1 MKDHFLACAEAQMP
15 RIYKKEIVPSIEMQ
29 TLGIG
34 DSFVIDL
41 GNHYV
46 GYFSFVM
53 GWVKVYIDAPVR
65 LRVRFAETRRDL
77 EYDYTP
83 YMTRSIGAWLQ
94 EDVIHIDFPGEYKM
108 PRRYAARY
116 IRITVECTTR
126 PLTLSNFKFTA
137 QTSADV
143 SATPESTSRDP
154 RLADIERVSLHTLQ
168 NCMHRV
174 FEDGP
179 RRDRRLWIGDLR
191 LEALTNYYTFKNLSL
206 VRRCLY
212 LFAAADKNISGF
224 IPAYVYENPVYVSGY
239 WFLQDYSLL
248 FAVTLCDYYE
258 HTGDQKVFY
267 DIYPVAKS
275 QLDAMHAHLGD
286 DGIVTVAPK
295 GDVFI
300 DWCDGL
306 GKITSLHGV
315 YLYAL
320 ASMADT
326 LKKLGHPDEKLYR
339 ERYESAKKAALEKL
353 YNREIN
359 AFVCERDGGRPSVH
373 STVWMILGGV
383 IEGEKAIEALEK
395 ARNSPESFKPFTP
408 YMNHYL
414 TEALLKL
421 GQTEEAFSHIRSYW
435 GSMLDLGADT
445 FFEMHVPGDPEYA
458 PECGGRE
465 FNSMCHAW
473 SCTPAYFIRKY
484 KK

>member
-1 MKDHFLACAEAQMP
+1 MKEYYLSRANAYLPH
-15 RIYKKEIVPSIEMQ
+15 IYEKEIIPDLPIQ
-29 TLGIG
+29 TLKIG

-53 GWVKVYIDAPVR
+53 GWVDKYIDAPVR
-65 LRVRFAETRRDL
+65 LRVRFAECARDL
-77 EYDYTP
+77 AYDYTP
-83 YMTRSIGAWLQ
+83 FMNQSIGAWLQ
-94 EDVIHIDFPGEYKM
+94 EDVIHVDFPGEYKM

-116 IRITVECTTR
+116 IKITVECSTR
-126 PLTLSNFKFTA
+126 ALTLSNFKFIA
-137 QTSADV
+137 QTSADTAV
-143 SATPESTSRDP
+143 TTASTSSDE
-154 RLADIERVSLHTLQ
+154 RLAKIEAVSLHTLE
-168 NCMHRV
+168 NCMHRI

-191 LEALTNYYTFKNLSL
+191 LEALTNYYSFKNIDL

-212 LFAAADKNISGF
+212 LFAASDKNESGF

-248 FAVTLCDYYE
+248 FSACLCDYYE
-258 HTGDQKVFY
+258 HTGDAQVFY

-275 QLDAMHAHLGD
+275 QLDAMHAHLDD

-306 GKITSLHGV
+306 SKITALQGV

-320 ASMADT
+320 EAMAKT
-326 LKKLGHPDEKLYR
+326 LEVLNHTDAALYR
-339 ERYESAKKAALEKL
+339 ERYNKAKAAARKEL
-353 YNREIN
+353 YCKETNS
-359 AFVCERDGGRPSVH
+359 FSCERDNYQVSVH
-373 STVWMILGGV
+373 SAIWMILGGV
-383 IEGEKAIEALEK
+383 LDGNEAIKALDNALK
-395 ARNSPESFKPFTP
+395 AENSFKPFTP
-408 YMNHYL
+408 YANHYL
-414 TEALLKL
+414 VEAYIKL
-421 GQTEEAFSHIRSYW
+421 GLTDRAFDHIRAYW

-445 FFEMHVPGDPEYA
+445 FFEMHVPGDPDYA
-458 PECGGRE
+458 PACGGTE

-473 SCTPAYFIRKY
+473 SCTPAYFVRKY
-484 KK
+484 LN